1 LNSSNVPLPE
11 AVRTRNQDNLFLDTG
26 QEGTVLSVLYAYGS
40 PNHIH
45 TTRTLPR
52 EYQPNRLQLA

>member
-45 TTRTLPR
+45 TTRRCPGSIS
-52 EYQPNRLQLA
+52 PAGCN